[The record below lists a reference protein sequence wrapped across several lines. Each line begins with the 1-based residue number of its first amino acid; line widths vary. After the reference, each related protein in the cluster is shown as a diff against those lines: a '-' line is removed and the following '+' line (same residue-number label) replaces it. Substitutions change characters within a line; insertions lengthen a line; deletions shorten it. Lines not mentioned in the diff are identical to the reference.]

1 MLDRKIE
8 DLLSEVGSLNEV
20 TLLAHSGQGANFRV
34 GQEHRTFL
42 PVNEFHYLTHS
53 GPCRC
58 LENCGADRV
67 PKGRT
72 SLTPPGRSKPGI
84 IRWT

>member
-42 PVNEFHYLTHS
+42 PVNEFHYLTRPGARS
-53 GPCRC
+53 GSHPCS
-58 LENCGADRV
+58 AA
-67 PKGRT
+67 
-72 SLTPPGRSKPGI
+72 TPESGGGVAVH
-84 IRWT
+84 